1 MAELDDRLSAAPRP
15 ASPTPRSPSP
25 NRCPSLRKRARRHR
39 TRRALAATTA
49 CALACGALAGVL
61 IVTHDGHDAP
71 NDLRL
76 LAPNVLLGD
85 IDAVVLSNTYD
96 ENGARGRIP
105 TSVRDQ
111 LATIPGVQE
120 ASGIVQRFVPI
131 TRGR

>member
-1 MAELDDRLSAAPRP
+1 MTELDDRLSAALGRLTD
-15 ASPTPRSPSP
+15 TPLAEPEP
-25 NRCPSLRKRARRHR
+25 VPSLRKRARRHR

-111 LATIPGVQE
+111 LAAIPGVQE
-120 ASGIVQRFVPI
+120 ASGIVQRFAPI
-131 TRGR
+131 IGRR